1 LWPRCLFTKQYVETS
16 LQEKNGTDSDS
27 TLLGDEEGDKSTIAS
42 IESLALQ
49 YENRLITNQ
58 ESLSDTYAGDEDM
71 LVHIIRFEYQ
81 HKVWLQLF
89 DNIPIYLYWTGN
101 QLSRSGQRRY
111 IAQQYLYHYWGRP
124 VQYRKVWVGSRLWL
138 IALFNYI
145 ATLQSIF
152 CGIYQHEI
160 WLRIDKKCWA
170 YRSVLLR
177 SDGTNKWALLFILR
191 SRLNTLVIIY
201 S

>member
-81 HKVWLQLF
+81 HKV
-89 DNIPIYLYWTGN
+89 
-101 QLSRSGQRRY
+101 
-111 IAQQYLYHYWGRP
+111 
-124 VQYRKVWVGSRLWL
+124 
-138 IALFNYI
+138 
-145 ATLQSIF
+145 
-152 CGIYQHEI
+152 
-160 WLRIDKKCWA
+160 
-170 YRSVLLR
+170 
-177 SDGTNKWALLFILR
+177 
-191 SRLNTLVIIY
+191 
-201 S
+201 